1 MEEEGWWADFVQAA
15 KIARRALEP
24 RGAKAGRGKL
34 TFSKSSPTV
43 SPSQLA
49 GRLQNPCDS
58 FVFCAPLFCLCLF
71 ASTAFA

>member
-24 RGAKAGRGKL
+24 REAKAGRGKL

-49 GRLQNPCDS
+49 GDS